1 MEAARK
7 RRIEEQERRN
17 LQQRTTKS
25 QKVNAEKKV
34 MARQTAKDFLF
45 LFKRDSLKIMTD
57 EGLLRKP
64 RDFSIHS
71 TFIPQLYGQIQFDI
85 QSIAEHTDN
94 LDSLL
99 NFCMRAQSRTHR
111 EAMIKEY
118 KRREE
123 NKKEA
128 QRLQREKEEQKR
140 VRKEQRAALRER
152 HRIGLLMER
161 VQTNTLATAVYEEF
175 TPAAVKVYDI
185 RDPEAKKDGIIVIGG
200 LIGEIIVTFTCL
212 LDYIL
217 ANPQNANFQFTPE
230 TVEAFL
236 KDLLI
241 TEGFQEGAIS
251 LGLASHPVAGADP
264 SSDFSGVD
272 EEGLARFAKQRDN
285 ISNHGLGFLFD
296 VMRDL
301 VISQDF
307 VDIIYAVIAKIV
319 KTQPKETLPIPEIP
333 GPDADGNEPS
343 EDDRAAIQK
352 KIEEITKTNQD
363 IDRFNDDLQKMQ
375 AKVKLVVRP
384 NSPEIVEVGIMRLHN
399 QRDQQLNESS
409 INASQDHI
417 RPSLGGDQKLPSAR
431 EGNVSPDGANAADT
445 SIISLDNFSLE
456 DLPLK
461 AILVD
466 PKAAEDTHL
475 IVYHSGKSFVQ
486 T

>member
-1 MEAARK
+1 
-7 RRIEEQERRN
+7 
-17 LQQRTTKS
+17 
-25 QKVNAEKKV
+25 
-34 MARQTAKDFLF
+34 
-45 LFKRDSLKIMTD
+45 
-57 EGLLRKP
+57 
-64 RDFSIHS
+64 
-71 TFIPQLYGQIQFDI
+71 
-85 QSIAEHTDN
+85 
-94 LDSLL
+94 
-99 NFCMRAQSRTHR
+99 
-111 EAMIKEY
+111 
-118 KRREE
+118 
-123 NKKEA
+123 
-128 QRLQREKEEQKR
+128 
-140 VRKEQRAALRER
+140 
-152 HRIGLLMER
+152 
-161 VQTNTLATAVYEEF
+161 
-175 TPAAVKVYDI
+175 
-185 RDPEAKKDGIIVIGG
+185 
-200 LIGEIIVTFTCL
+200 
-212 LDYIL
+212 
-217 ANPQNANFQFTPE
+217 
-230 TVEAFL
+230 
-236 KDLLI
+236 
-241 TEGFQEGAIS
+241 
-251 LGLASHPVAGADP
+251 
-264 SSDFSGVD
+264 
-272 EEGLARFAKQRDN
+272 
-285 ISNHGLGFLFD
+285 
-296 VMRDL
+296 MRDL

-431 EGNVSPDGANAADT
+431 EGNISPDGANAADT

-475 IVYHSGKSFVQ
+475 IVYHSGKSFLK